1 MCSQTGWQKKVLPA
15 TADVAKCEEVE
26 RIWNTYDAWCK
37 AMNVPRADH
46 GIVTVYSDGEMNIDY
61 HYDKIRT
68 IASDSLILI
77 VKTGEEGRP
86 FHIRQRLYAPW
97 ADEVPEAH
105 REEKPLTKAAA
116 TKAQS
121 AFLKQRNAVK
131 PFFNKVVPPG
141 DALIMTIPANLATE
155 HAVPPVEHAAGSG
168 SIVLRTVTEVVP
180 YQQALDDAA
189 TTTAAAREGER
200 SQPQLQPVAR
210 AAPAAA
216 PPKKSGSGGGSSSSS
231 GAGGGGKRARK
242 ADEPAPA
249 PAVAVEAA
257 GDERGEPLPPTGS
270 EANGLHTPECTPP
283 GSPAAAEEEE
293 ADAASPPE
301 DGSDAADDD
310 EGEDGEAVRRA
321 L

>member
-1 MCSQTGWQKKVLPA
+1 
-15 TADVAKCEEVE
+15 
-26 RIWNTYDAWCK
+26 
-37 AMNVPRADH
+37 MNVPRADH

-231 GAGGGGKRARK
+231 GAGGGGKRART

-249 PAVAVEAA
+249 PAQSQSQQ
-257 GDERGEPLPPTGS
+257 EPC
-270 EANGLHTPECTPP
+270 TPEGTPP
-283 GSPAAAEEEE
+283 QSPTAERAA
-293 ADAASPPE
+293 ADAAATPSS
-301 DGSDAADDD
+301 GGDAADED